1 MNNKTVFDYSLE
13 EIAVITGG
21 VLTGNPMHR
30 INRVLTDSRSLNLPG
45 DTMFIAIRGHN
56 HDGHNYITDL
66 YSKGVRNFLI
76 SSSVKQMTAYPEAS
90 FILVDNTIHA
100 LQLIAAY
107 HRKNFQFPV
116 TAITGS
122 NGKTVVKEW
131 LSDLLAGYKTV
142 VRSPKSFNSQL
153 GVPLSLL
160 QMSQE
165 HEIGIFEAGISKPDE
180 MQSLKDIILPEIGI
194 FTNIGPAH
202 QENFEDT
209 REKVR
214 EKLKL
219 FSSAKVLIYCS
230 DNKLLDA
237 EIRNAFM
244 NSKTELNSWSTDS
257 TDNAIKVFSV
267 EKSVDECEISVQYK
281 GENYSFV
288 IPFIDR
294 ASKENLI
301 HCAIWW
307 LTMGYDFSVFSG
319 RTMSLEP
326 VSMRLEVKEGINH
339 SLIVNDSFNSDL
351 FSLRIAIDTLN
362 HHASGRK
369 KIVILSDIL
378 QSGYNKDIL
387 YSEVAEVM
395 NRNQVDCFI
404 GVGGNIS
411 AYGEKF
417 NMPTF
422 FFSNAESLINSIHT
436 LPISGSAILLKGAR
450 TFRFELIMKRLEHKV
465 HETVF
470 QVNLNAVYKNLSFYK
485 SLLPESTK
493 MLAMVKA
500 FSYGSGLLEISN
512 LLQYNRVDYLAV
524 AFADE
529 GTELRRNGISI
540 PIMVMNPDVD
550 SFQQIVEYNL
560 EPELYSPRIM
570 KKFCEMALRNGLQK
584 YPIHLKI
591 DTGMKR
597 LGFTTEDIPF
607 LEKELA
613 KNKNIRINSVFS
625 HLAAA
630 DVPEEDDFTRQQIVL
645 FNEISTKI
653 EAITGYPFLRHLS
666 NTSGIERF
674 PEAVFDMV
682 RLGIGLYG
690 ISYNHA
696 ENLEIAGSLKTIISQ
711 IKHVKKG
718 ESVGYGRMTKSDKDK
733 VIATIPIGYADGI
746 LRAFGNGKTAF
757 YVQGKKAPTIGN
769 ICMDMCM
776 IDITDIP
783 ASEGDE
789 VWIFKSSEDVKA
801 LAEIAGTIPY
811 EIMVHISQ
819 RVKRVYI
826 QE

>member
-1 MNNKTVFDYSLE
+1 
-13 EIAVITGG
+13 
-21 VLTGNPMHR
+21 
-30 INRVLTDSRSLNLPG
+30 
-45 DTMFIAIRGHN
+45 
-56 HDGHNYITDL
+56 
-66 YSKGVRNFLI
+66 
-76 SSSVKQMTAYPEAS
+76 
-90 FILVDNTIHA
+90 
-100 LQLIAAY
+100 
-107 HRKNFQFPV
+107 
-116 TAITGS
+116 
-122 NGKTVVKEW
+122 
-131 LSDLLAGYKTV
+131 
-142 VRSPKSFNSQL
+142 
-153 GVPLSLL
+153 
-160 QMSQE
+160 
-165 HEIGIFEAGISKPDE
+165 
-180 MQSLKDIILPEIGI
+180 
-194 FTNIGPAH
+194 
-202 QENFEDT
+202 
-209 REKVR
+209 
-214 EKLKL
+214 
-219 FSSAKVLIYCS
+219 
-230 DNKLLDA
+230 
-237 EIRNAFM
+237 
-244 NSKTELNSWSTDS
+244 
-257 TDNAIKVFSV
+257 
-267 EKSVDECEISVQYK
+267 
-281 GENYSFV
+281 
-288 IPFIDR
+288 
-294 ASKENLI
+294 
-301 HCAIWW
+301 
-307 LTMGYDFSVFSG
+307 
-319 RTMSLEP
+319 
-326 VSMRLEVKEGINH
+326 
-339 SLIVNDSFNSDL
+339 
-351 FSLRIAIDTLN
+351 
-362 HHASGRK
+362 
-369 KIVILSDIL
+369 
-378 QSGYNKDIL
+378 
-387 YSEVAEVM
+387 
-395 NRNQVDCFI
+395 
-404 GVGGNIS
+404 
-411 AYGEKF
+411 
-417 NMPTF
+417 MPTF